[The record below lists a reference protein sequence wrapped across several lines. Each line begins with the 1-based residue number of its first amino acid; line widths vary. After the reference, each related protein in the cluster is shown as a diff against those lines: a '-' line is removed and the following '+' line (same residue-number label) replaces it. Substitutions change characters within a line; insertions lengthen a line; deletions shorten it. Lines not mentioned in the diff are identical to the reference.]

1 MLTILRLLIHNKMED
16 RIKDIMSAVFEVPAS
31 TINDD
36 SSLDTIEAWDSLR
49 QMNLVVA
56 LEEEFKIQF
65 SDDEIMDMMSYP
77 AIRSVLIKKTS

>member
-1 MLTILRLLIHNKMED
+1 MED